1 MEKDDL
7 LQMMG
12 DIPFF
17 EDMNKAEREEL
28 LSFEDH
34 WMNVPSHKKVLNEGD
49 VDTGFFVLIKGSVS
63 ITKTFPTET
72 HLAYLMPGGIFGEV
86 TLRNQRARNSNV
98 MADEDCVI
106 LKVDHQLLAQL
117 NLKILV
123 KVKSQIIELLIDRLD
138 EVNHRMGSFLR

>member
-7 LQMMG
+7 LKIMG

-17 EDMNKAEREEL
+17 EDMSKAEREEL

-34 WMNVPSHKKVLNEGD
+34 WMNVPSQQKVLNEGE
-49 VDTGFFVLIKGSVS
+49 VDAGFFVLIKGSVS
-63 ITKTFPTET
+63 ITKTFPTER

-86 TLRNQRARNSNV
+86 TLRNQRTRNSNV

-106 LKVDHQLLAQL
+106 LRIDRQLVEQL

-123 KVKSQIIELLIDRLD
+123 KVENQIIDLLIDRLD

>member
-17 EDMNKAEREEL
+17 EDMSKAEREEL

-34 WMNVPSHKKVLNEGD
+34 WMNVPSQQKVLNEGAM
-49 VDTGFFVLIKGSVS
+49 DTGFFVLIKGSVS

-86 TLRNQRARNSNV
+86 TLRNQRVRTSNV

-106 LKVDHQLLAQL
+106 FRIDNQLMEQL
-117 NLKILV
+117 SLEILV
-123 KVKSQIIELLIDRLD
+123 KVKNQIIELLVDRLD